1 MKPYY
6 EHKGITIYRG
16 DCREVLGCLPVA
28 FCRACRC
35 ELVDEMVLAI
45 HATAGHDVGPLIDAV
60 MTDPP
65 YGIRDGMFWREN
77 GDSLENW
84 DKAGQNAEILGWRA
98 FAAKALREDGAF
110 VEFCSAA
117 FERLFSVCDNHRAV
131 GLTLWTRFLIVKSSP
146 APTVRPTFASA
157 FEEAVISY
165 KGKRRWFGGG
175 YTPNRWIGQT
185 PNGSCDGWGHPT
197 EKPIEPLLSLTKALT
212 QEGELLLDPF
222 MGSATT
228 LEAAKKLNRRAI
240 GIEIEEKYCE
250 IAAKRLS
257 QEVLDFSEVT
267 P

>member
-1 MKPYY
+1 VKPYY
-6 EHKGITIYRG
+6 QHAGITIYHG
-16 DCREVLGCLPVA
+16 DCREILPQLPKGWCSTCAV
-28 FCRACRC
+28 
-35 ELVDEMVLAI
+35 ELADEAILAI
-45 HATAGHDVGPLIDAV
+45 HLAARHDIGPLIDAV

-65 YGIRDGMFWREN
+65 YGIKGGMFWREN

-98 FAAKALREDGAF
+98 FAARALREDGAF

-117 FERLFSVCDNHRAV
+117 FERLFSVCDDHRAV
-131 GLTLWTRFLIVKSSP
+131 GLNLWTRFLIVKSSP

-157 FEEAVISY
+157 FEEAVISC

-222 MGSATT
+222 MGSGTT
-228 LEAAKKLNRRAI
+228 LLAAKDLGRSAI

-250 IAAKRLS
+250 IAVKRLS
-257 QEVLDFSEVT
+257 QEVFDFVGVSA
-267 P
+267 